1 MAARVAAGRV
11 TSSKSAAE
19 DYSRMCKVKIKD
31 QVKVCMYVCMQ
42 LLLFLEREGAG
53 NVSALQDGNE

>member
-1 MAARVAAGRV
+1 
-11 TSSKSAAE
+11 
-19 DYSRMCKVKIKD
+19 MCKVKIKD